1 MQQATRR
8 ASKRI
13 YGRISKSPL
22 AKKKMVLPLFVVE
35 KLVMETLGYN
45 DVDDMYSK
53 IREFMKY
60 ENVVEKKNLFTN
72 IKGMSDEEAVKS
84 VGKFLMH
91 GRF

>member
-1 MQQATRR
+1 MQQPTRR

-22 AKKKMVLPLFVVE
+22 AKKKMVLPLSVVE

-45 DVDDMYSK
+45 DMDDMYSK

-60 ENVVEKKNLFTN
+60 ENVVAKKNLFTN
-72 IKGMSDEEAVKS
+72 IKGMNDEETVMS
-84 VGKFLMH
+84 VGKFLKH